1 MIAEKQAVKLVTQYE
16 SIRRQEHELITRMLE
31 VIPAVD
37 GLGEDRLAQLRDAL
51 FHADTPYLMVFVG
64 PFSSGKSSLI
74 NALLGANDLLPMGI
88 TPTTD
93 RITMLRWGENSQ
105 RMRSG
110 EFDTVFYPS
119 DLLNRVSFVDTPG
132 LESVF
137 TQHEEQT
144 RRFLHRSDAV
154 LLVMLAT
161 QAMTAA
167 NLKYLQLLKEYG
179 KTVIVVLNQA
189 DLLTAEEA
197 EKVMEYVADQSRV
210 QLGYKS
216 EIWLTSAKLGLEARH
231 PDMPLDQ
238 DLWEKSG
245 LDQFERYLDKQVG
258 DVARLRQ
265 KLQTP
270 LQIAQSVHQSALE
283 QVRSGQ
289 SALDKYQSISENIE
303 RQLGGFLREDDRV
316 VDEVISEISRKFEV
330 AASRGS
336 DAVRSGFGV
345 GQVPRAFVRGVGE
358 ITSLRR
364 LVGSTS
370 AIRRAL
376 DDSKFDEPLGELRET
391 AGTLAPRLEGKDLQ
405 DVDDL
410 VKYADRE
417 LTELPES
424 VREKVIGKIQSPAQ
438 YDRRALQDAAQPLDA
453 LETKARK
460 ELPDHVEKSVQSAN
474 VFFAAYEI
482 ILVLIGVVVLISQPS
497 TADAPSLWLYLLLG
511 VVVLALLG
519 VAGWILRGL
528 IIANKFSS
536 RMKQTSNAYTD
547 VLKKAANKQVSYG
560 MQLRRDSVAPLTRLV
575 ESQTSALSRQLTELT
590 EIGTKIVEIEG
601 ALTRMK

>member
-460 ELPDHVEKSVQSAN
+460 ELPDYVEKSVQSAN

-482 ILVLIGVVVLISQPS
+482 ILVLIGIVVLISQPS

>member
-482 ILVLIGVVVLISQPS
+482 ILVLIGIVVLISQPS

>member
-216 EIWLTSAKLGLEARH
+216 EIWLTSAKLGLEARQ
-231 PDMPLDQ
+231 PDTPLDQ

-245 LDQFERYLDKQVG
+245 LNQFERYLDKQVG

>member
-1 MIAEKQAVKLVTQYE
+1 MIAEKQAAKLVTQYE

-31 VIPAVD
+31 VAPAVD
-37 GLGEDRLAQLRDAL
+37 GLSEDRLVQLRDAL

-74 NALLGANDLLPMGI
+74 NALLGAHDLLPMGI

-119 DLLNRVSFVDTPG
+119 ELLNRVSFVDTPG
-132 LESVF
+132 LESIF
-137 TQHEEQT
+137 TEHEEQT

-154 LLVMLAT
+154 LLIMLAT

-179 KTVIVVLNQA
+179 KTVIIVLNQS
-189 DLLTAEEA
+189 DLLTPEET
-197 EKVMEYVADQSRV
+197 EKVVEYVADQSRT
-210 QLGYKS
+210 QLGYKP
-216 EIWLTSAKLGLEARH
+216 EIWLTSARMGLAARQ
-231 PDMPLDQ
+231 PDGSLDAA
-238 DLWEKSG
+238 LWEKSG
-245 LDQFERYLDKQVG
+245 LNRFDQYLNQQVG

-270 LQIAQSVHQSALE
+270 LQIAGNVHQSALE

-303 RQLGGFLREDDRV
+303 RQLGGFLREDDRI
-316 VDEVISEISRKFEV
+316 VDEVIAEVTRKFEL
-330 AASRGS
+330 AGSRGS
-336 DAVRSGFGV
+336 DAIRTSFGIS
-345 GQVPRAFVRGVGE
+345 QIPRAFFRGVGE
-358 ITSLRR
+358 ITNLRR
-364 LVGSTS
+364 LIGSTA
-370 AIRRAL
+370 AIRTAL
-376 DDSKFDEPLGELRET
+376 DASKFDESLSELR
-391 AGTLAPRLEGKDLQ
+391 GVSSGLGPRLEGKDLQ
-405 DVDDL
+405 DVDNL
-410 VKYADRE
+410 VKYAEQE
-417 LTELPES
+417 LNELPDS
-424 VREKVIGKIQSPAQ
+424 VSEKIIGKVQSPAK
-438 YDRRALQDAAQPLDA
+438 YDRSALQEATQSLDA

-460 ELPDHVEKSVQSAN
+460 ELPENSEKSVQSAN
-474 VFFAAYEI
+474 VFFAAYET
-482 ILVLIGVVVLISQPS
+482 ILVLIGVLLVLAQPA
-497 TADAPSLWLYLLLG
+497 TVEAPSLWLYLLLG

-519 VAGWILRGL
+519 AAGWILRGL
-528 IIANKFSS
+528 IIANQFSS
-536 RMKQTSNAYTD
+536 RMKQTGNAFSD

-560 MQLRRDSVAPLTRLV
+560 MQLRRDAVAPLTRLV
-575 ESQTSALSRQLTELT
+575 EAQTSVLSKQLQELT
-590 EIGTKIVEIEG
+590 DIGTKIVEIEG

>member
-216 EIWLTSAKLGLEARH
+216 EIWLTSAKLGLEARQ

-245 LDQFERYLDKQVG
+245 LNQFERYLDKQVG

-482 ILVLIGVVVLISQPS
+482 ILVLIGIVVLISQPS

>member
-216 EIWLTSAKLGLEARH
+216 EIWLTSAKLGLEARQ
-231 PDMPLDQ
+231 PDTPLDQ

-245 LDQFERYLDKQVG
+245 LNQFERYLDKQVG

-345 GQVPRAFVRGVGE
+345 GQVPRAFVRGIGE

>member
-216 EIWLTSAKLGLEARH
+216 EIWLTSAKLGLEARQ
-231 PDMPLDQ
+231 PDTPLDQ

-245 LDQFERYLDKQVG
+245 LNQFERYLDKQVG

-482 ILVLIGVVVLISQPS
+482 ILVLIGIVVLISQPS

>member
-231 PDMPLDQ
+231 PDTPLDQ

-245 LDQFERYLDKQVG
+245 LNQFERYLDKQVG

>member
-1 MIAEKQAVKLVTQYE
+1 LIAEKQAVKLVTQYE

-216 EIWLTSAKLGLEARH
+216 EIWLTSAKLGLEARQ
-231 PDMPLDQ
+231 PDTPLDQ

-245 LDQFERYLDKQVG
+245 LNQFERYLDKQVG

-482 ILVLIGVVVLISQPS
+482 ILVLIGIVVLISQPS

>member
-528 IIANKFSS
+528 IIANKFSG

>member
-1 MIAEKQAVKLVTQYE
+1 MIAEKQATKLVTQYE

-74 NALLGANDLLPMGI
+74 NALLGANDLLPIGI

-93 RITMLRWGENSQ
+93 RITMLRWGENAQ

-119 DLLNRVSFVDTPG
+119 ELLNRVSFVDTPG
-132 LESVF
+132 LESIF

-189 DLLTAEEA
+189 DLLTPEEA
-197 EKVMEYVADQSRV
+197 EKVTDYVADQSRA
-210 QLGYKS
+210 QLGYKP
-216 EIWLTSAKLGLEARH
+216 EIWLTSAKLGLEARGA
-231 PDMPLDQ
+231 DNQLDKAS
-238 DLWEKSG
+238 WEKSG
-245 LDQFERYLDKQVG
+245 LNQLERYLDKQVD

-270 LQIAQSVHQSALE
+270 LQIAQSVYQSALE
-283 QVRSGQ
+283 QVRAGQ

-303 RQLGGFLREDDRV
+303 RQLGGFLREDDRIV
-316 VDEVISEISRKFEV
+316 EEVTGEIGRKFEM
-330 AASRGS
+330 AASRGA
-336 DAVRSGFGV
+336 DAVRSSFGV
-345 GQVPRAFVRGVGE
+345 GQIPRAFIRGIGE

-364 LVGSTS
+364 LVGSTP
-370 AIRRAL
+370 AIRQAL
-376 DDSKFDEPLGELRET
+376 DNSKFDEPLSELRET
-391 AGTLAPRLEGKDLQ
+391 TAALAPRLEGKDLQ

-417 LTELPES
+417 LTELPEL

-438 YDRRALQDAAQPLDA
+438 YDRWALQEAVQPLDA
-453 LETKARK
+453 MEAKARK
-460 ELPDHVEKSVQSAN
+460 ELPYNVEKSVQSAN

-482 ILVLIGVVVLISQPS
+482 ILVLIGIFVILGQPT

-511 VVVLALLG
+511 VIVLGLLG
-519 VAGWILRGL
+519 AAGWILRGL
-528 IIANKFSS
+528 IIANQFSS
-536 RMKQTSNAYTD
+536 RMKQTSNAYID

-560 MQLRRDSVAPLTRLV
+560 MQLRRDAVAPLTRLV
-575 ESQTSALSRQLTELT
+575 ESQTSALNKQLKDLT
-590 EIGTKIVEIEG
+590 DIGTTIVEIEG